1 LNQNNRHII
10 ALLKSDKTPLSKLIL
25 QAIKEQQPT
34 LIYKNTSLN
43 TMKTAELIPL
53 LDSFDLI
60 AIPKDAY
67 QPQPDN
73 DIPH

>member
-1 LNQNNRHII
+1 M
-10 ALLKSDKTPLSKLIL
+10 KSDSTPLSKIIL
-25 QAIKEQQPT
+25 QAIKERQPT

-43 TMKTAELIPL
+43 TMKIAELIPL
-53 LDSFDLI
+53 LHTFDLI
-60 AIPKDAY
+60 AIPQDAY